1 MDGSESSKTFE
12 VLNVIVEIVPWS
24 AQENDSN
31 FEKVACG
38 TIASKQEL

>member
-1 MDGSESSKTFE
+1 MGQNLAKPFE
-12 VLNVIVEIVPWS
+12 VLNIIVEIVPWS

-38 TIASKQEL
+38 DYRK